1 LRLENLSEKAI
12 AVNLQSKVSAF
23 SALLA
28 AGLTI
33 ALLMIGLYSF
43 RQYSIAT
50 ATEHIRSSAEIV
62 RVSLTE
68 AMINGVIGKRE
79 SFLQRL
85 TEVQGLRTTRVIRG
99 PQVEKQFGGG
109 LAREAPADD
118 IERQVV
124 ASGKAVFDLDESGPE
139 ILFRGTIP
147 FVANSH
153 GQPNC
158 LQCHQVADGEVLGA
172 VTLTM
177 SIDHLRQK
185 ALWTLSLMMLAV
197 GTFVL
202 ATFAILRRVT
212 QPIAAT
218 AASVET
224 AVQRAIDGDF
234 KTVVEVRTKDEIG
247 QIAVDLNRLLAF
259 LDKGLNHIGY
269 KVAQLTNHP
278 INGEGNLLDNTI
290 RMVET
295 LTEAAHF
302 KQAIEE
308 DQTKEEIYDR
318 LARVIEQR
326 FGVPQYSIY
335 EVLPT
340 STQMLPMRVDGVAH
354 GACRWCDPQIL
365 IRNETCRARRT
376 GHLVDGVATPD
387 ICYAFKQ
394 SADGSPKQYL
404 CFPLLQSGAVGG
416 VMQLVLDEA
425 NAKRAE
431 EILPQVE
438 IYLRETAPVLEA
450 KRLMETLKEANLR
463 DPMTGL
469 HNRRFLEESVE
480 NLISQCQRHKQHMSI
495 LMADLDYFKMVNDTH
510 GHDAGDAVLKAL
522 AKVLVRTVRGGDY
535 VIRYGGE
542 EFLILLQETDAG
554 KAVEVAE
561 KIRLAVEEMKV
572 SVGAIVL
579 QKTISIGLADFPSD
593 SDTFWQALKF
603 ADVALYHAK
612 ESGRNRVVRF
622 VPALWDSGKGY

>member
-1 LRLENLSEKAI
+1 
-12 AVNLQSKVSAF
+12 
-23 SALLA
+23 
-28 AGLTI
+28 
-33 ALLMIGLYSF
+33 
-43 RQYSIAT
+43 
-50 ATEHIRSSAEIV
+50 
-62 RVSLTE
+62 
-68 AMINGVIGKRE
+68 
-79 SFLQRL
+79 
-85 TEVQGLRTTRVIRG
+85 
-99 PQVEKQFGGG
+99 
-109 LAREAPADD
+109 
-118 IERQVV
+118 
-124 ASGKAVFDLDESGPE
+124 
-139 ILFRGTIP
+139 
-147 FVANSH
+147 
-153 GQPNC
+153 
-158 LQCHQVADGEVLGA
+158 
-172 VTLTM
+172 M